1 MEFDKTK
8 RVNKNR
14 TISYN
19 VSNGYVPMQTIKEDI
34 FEDGEFKKN
43 YRLNRWDDYGF
54 VGWSNDKKDINKLS
68 FEFDKDHP
76 LYIPLLHLINFDE
89 EILIDDDDT
98 YEINKKYLLIHKEE
112 DKIIMDF
119 INKLSTELEYEKF
132 RVFIKN
138 VGIDCR
144 SKIDVDTKDR
154 LYCFFKESYEELT
167 NTYHQETI
175 EEYTIKNNPEIE
187 TKELKKYKLEKEL
200 RYGINNRI

>member
-1 MEFDKTK
+1 MKNEKNCIGVVTFGSPSFLIDYYTALNTKELTPYFYNIKEEFD
-8 RVNKNR
+8 
-14 TISYN
+14 YF
-19 VSNGYVPMQTIKEDI
+19 PA
-34 FEDGEFKKN
+34 
-43 YRLNRWDDYGF
+43 
-54 VGWSNDKKDINKLS
+54 
-68 FEFDKDHP
+68 
-76 LYIPLLHLINFDE
+76 
-89 EILIDDDDT
+89 
-98 YEINKKYLLIHKEE
+98 
-112 DKIIMDF
+112 IMDF

-154 LYCFFKESYEELT
+154 LYCFFKESCEELT